1 MASAIQSTGRRCRSS
16 CGLAKKCAASESC
29 AIWVRIQYTRNDL
42 DLRRGTFRARGDTLE
57 IVPGYSETAFR
68 IYLWGDE
75 IEKIVEFHPL
85 TGEVARIHQQV
96 TIFPAR
102 EYITDDE
109 HIRDALHEIE
119 QELDEQIA
127 RFKRE
132 DKLIEGAAHRAENPI

>member
-1 MASAIQSTGRRCRSS
+1 MSVELKVGEEVRRERV
-16 CGLAKKCAASESC
+16 LRDL
-29 AIWVRIQYTRNDL
+29 VRIQYSRNDL
-42 DLRRGTFRARGDTLE
+42 ELRRGTFRARGDTLE

-85 TGEVARIHQQV
+85 TGEVAHVHELV

-109 HIRDALHEIE
+109 HIREACTTSKPNLSSRLRIS
-119 QELDEQIA
+119 
-127 RFKRE
+127 
-132 DKLIEGAAHRAENPI
+132 RAKTS